1 MKIKIYFNFK
11 NFSIFFIYFFIQQII
26 LKIKCQLCIYYYVE
40 NNIKVC
46 KNNAKECLDENYAYI
61 KGKECLKQCEPN
73 DYKILSYKDD
83 LNISIEGMNT
93 CFSDYSGCYKKG
105 YRYYNKTNKI
115 CTENCDGK
123 KVFNLNNKETIDEG
137 GNCFSNCPSNYPY
150 YDDSIKGCVKKCNSF
165 IDQNECVTDC
175 KSRNKFRLIRSFVL
189 ILRRKIH
196 NYYIIYA

>member
-1 MKIKIYFNFK
+1 M
-11 NFSIFFIYFFIQQII
+11 
-26 LKIKCQLCIYYYVE
+26 E
-40 NNIKVC
+40 
-46 KNNAKECLDENYAYI
+46 KNNSNNNKIISYKKRYIIRKDNNLDD
-61 KGKECLKQCEPN
+61 GDLT
-73 DYKILSYKDD
+73 SKDD

-175 KSRNKFRLIRSFVL
+175 KSRNKFHFENEYECLGSCSE
-189 ILRRKIH
+189 K
-196 NYYIIYA
+196 NYSEIYYDEETNICYYSCKDSLKTFTSKRDNYPKKCYRNCINGDIYKFYND